1 MWKRMENKQK
11 WNNPNMDRIKNIK
24 IWKGTA
30 KYLLIQR
37 FIWREES
44 QVKFLEKMQ
53 AGMTLK
59 VFQVSLKKKGKKWD
73 QHCNLQIQCN
83 TNQNCKSIILKQRK
97 NSPKIHMGLQK
108 SPHRYSNPE
117 KYKILLEKSSYLVP
131 SLLQSQS
138 NKKLGALA

>member
-59 VFQVSLKKKGKKWD
+59 VFQVSLKKKEKNETNIVIYRFNATQTK
-73 QHCNLQIQCN
+73 IATPSFSN
-83 TNQNCKSIILKQRK
+83 TEK